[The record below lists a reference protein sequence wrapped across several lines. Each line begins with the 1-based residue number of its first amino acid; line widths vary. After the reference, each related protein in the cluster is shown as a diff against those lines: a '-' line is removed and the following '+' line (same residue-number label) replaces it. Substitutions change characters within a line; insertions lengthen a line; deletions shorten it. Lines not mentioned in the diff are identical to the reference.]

1 MGLARCWRDVIGA
14 RRIHFSGVAG
24 GSQCELR
31 YNCRNVCAIARMRGE
46 LFAACCPGNCNYV
59 RKRIAMEK

>member
-1 MGLARCWRDVIGA
+1 VHGGFIFLALQ
-14 RRIHFSGVAG
+14 AG
-24 GSQCELR
+24 HNANF